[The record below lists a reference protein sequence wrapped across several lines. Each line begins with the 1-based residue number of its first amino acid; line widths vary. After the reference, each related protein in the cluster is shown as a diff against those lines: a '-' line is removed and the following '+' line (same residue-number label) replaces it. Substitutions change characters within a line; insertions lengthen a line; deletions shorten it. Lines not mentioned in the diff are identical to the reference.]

1 MLSGQDLL
9 KRDEQKKLW
18 DVIYKHEPDLITLA
32 MPCGPW
38 CSWMYLCD
46 PDKVAEKRA
55 EDLPLWRLARKVWDH
70 QVRMKRL
77 VLTEQPLGSEALRLT
92 FMQERPKLYR
102 VKLAQCMFGSAD
114 AVSGKPHRK
123 LTALDVNDQYF
134 ADQLSLGSVCMHHP
148 DEHQPL
154 EGKVQVDGKWVNRS
168 ALAAAWPLPLCKH
181 ILKSAEK
188 TLTRVQ
194 EIPPWHLAR
203 ENEADDT
210 MWETM
215 PVASG
220 QVPEQQLRKTL
231 ADLGATA
238 DRYGFVTFE
247 GAGQQAP
254 RRIRAAVAHLHV
266 TLGHVANDRL
276 VRMLTLSGAGNQI
289 LTVASNLRCQIC
301 AMVHPPRDAPQVS
314 GNRPQNFNE
323 KLSGDTFYVWDITN
337 DKFAVLH
344 YVDGLTDYQV
354 ADCSI
359 GTNSIVAAELL
370 RNCWYSIF
378 GTPDVLVTDGG
389 TEFSGAVQSLNELMG
404 VIHEVVPEGAKWR
417 LGHAERHG
425 AILKLMIMK
434 MVKSHNLKGYTEMRL
449 AVTAAVMAKNRL
461 ANNGGVS
468 PLQAVTGRNNVIPSS
483 LMNQI
488 CSGKMRYV
496 LNHAISRD
504 ECVQRAERIRAAA
517 VESYLWLDSHD
528 TLRKALASKSR
539 PPKLELIREGATVY
553 IYDPPACRRGLA
565 RRLQDNSSWSGPGTV
580 VCVERDKNV
589 PTRVWVR
596 IRSKVKGVALERI
609 RLATIEEI
617 CSNQFVTEALEEV
630 QKELTSGK
638 LRLTADSQAGEQEAQ
653 PMALEDVKHVD
664 DVEDEEMITDQMRL
678 ERRLLTDVPF
688 QMTRRNEAAEDPAL
702 MPFNKKQKLFDNLS
716 KQLGAPTKLQEMQLR
731 DHLEDAYGKVKGVK
745 KKLKQQKTEV
755 RREEDSG
762 DEAGEPVLF
771 HDVDSFLEW
780 SDSLPKPDRDDQAE
794 VLSVGTGGSEAGES
808 GSLVTDPDVDMPAS
822 EHMYQ
827 TFIQDTF
834 DERAEDPLTTVD
846 YHRALWADPGPF
858 AEIER
863 MEQQAKTA
871 TKEYHEA
878 QKQGGLI
885 TGKERLEYN
894 WNKLSQE
901 WKTAYIPALVKAFKV
916 YLDHQAIQGVTMGQH
931 VDPRRILP
939 SRMVLTNKGKEV
951 LAEAEL
957 KARWVFGGH
966 RDPDAGE
973 YLTASPTVSLVGHNL
988 LNFLAVQFGWEV
1000 IYEDVSAAF
1009 LQGRELPPGRDI
1021 YVKVPHGYPE
1031 DALQVLRTAFGAHC
1045 RTDLVKLTKGG
1056 FGLHE
1061 SPRLWYLEYKQTL
1074 NQIGGQEL
1082 RLVPGFFCFYH
1093 DDGRLRAMACIHV
1106 DDTRYAG
1113 DSTSWEIW
1121 DALHA
1126 KLNFGKKRSAKDG
1139 WQKFCGRF
1147 EKQDPNTHEMYYTMD
1162 EYCADIKLVTER
1174 EASNMQMPLTDY
1186 ERKVISSSVGQLN
1199 WAARQCRFDLSY
1211 GTSHV
1216 QQLAGCRDP
1225 MALTWLNRLI
1235 RRAHKEF
1242 VMVIPQLR
1250 CEIDE
1255 LIVLSVSDAAYA
1267 AQPNGGSQGG
1277 MLIALAHPNIQHG
1290 EAKMAVIEAQSSRLQ
1305 RVVRCSMAA
1314 ELSAAASAF
1323 EHGDY
1328 VRAVLAE
1335 VVQRDFQ
1342 LRAWKIAASMW
1353 RHVMVLDAKV
1363 AYDAIASEV
1372 APTDRKLIVDI
1383 AILRE
1388 TLEDVDGNSFLRWVP
1403 GREIPGDGLTKWFGN
1418 GALEKVLTLGVWT
1431 LCDTP
1436 LAAELR
1442 RRVAER
1448 KRQLKGQQKGQRTT
1462 GVLC

>member
-1 MLSGQDLL
+1 MEEASVAAASEEGGGTNSGISGRSLEAQQSVAGEVAVQGSGQPLGPLRSHAPEAQQPRGLWHDAMPQRGLMQKLKHGVQSALAVTNLVQDIANQEEKFIVLEVFAGTARLTKMAKEDPDGVWTALESFDVLSGQDLL

-359 GTNSIVAAELL
+359 DTNSIVAAELL

-389 TEFSGAVQSLNELMG
+389 TEFSGAVQSPNELMG

-517 VESYLWLDSHD
+517 VESYRLDSHD
-528 TLRKALASKSR
+528 ALRKALASKSR

-553 IYDPPACRRGLA
+553 IYDPPASRRGLA

-596 IRSKVKGVALERI
+596 IRSKVKGGFGKDSTGHRRGDLQQSI
-609 RLATIEEI
+609 RHGGIGRGAEGTH
-617 CSNQFVTEALEEV
+617 VGEAPSH
-630 QKELTSGK
+630 SGFSG
-638 LRLTADSQAGEQEAQ
+638 RRARGTADGLGGCEA
-653 PMALEDVKHVD
+653 
-664 DVEDEEMITDQMRL
+664 RG
-678 ERRLLTDVPF
+678 RR
-688 QMTRRNEAAEDPAL
+688 
-702 MPFNKKQKLFDNLS
+702 
-716 KQLGAPTKLQEMQLR
+716 
-731 DHLEDAYGKVKGVK
+731 
-745 KKLKQQKTEV
+745 
-755 RREEDSG
+755 
-762 DEAGEPVLF
+762 
-771 HDVDSFLEW
+771 
-780 SDSLPKPDRDDQAE
+780 
-794 VLSVGTGGSEAGES
+794 
-808 GSLVTDPDVDMPAS
+808 
-822 EHMYQ
+822 
-827 TFIQDTF
+827 
-834 DERAEDPLTTVD
+834 
-846 YHRALWADPGPF
+846 
-858 AEIER
+858 
-863 MEQQAKTA
+863 
-871 TKEYHEA
+871 
-878 QKQGGLI
+878 
-885 TGKERLEYN
+885 
-894 WNKLSQE
+894 
-901 WKTAYIPALVKAFKV
+901 
-916 YLDHQAIQGVTMGQH
+916 
-931 VDPRRILP
+931 
-939 SRMVLTNKGKEV
+939 
-951 LAEAEL
+951 
-957 KARWVFGGH
+957 
-966 RDPDAGE
+966 
-973 YLTASPTVSLVGHNL
+973 
-988 LNFLAVQFGWEV
+988 
-1000 IYEDVSAAF
+1000 
-1009 LQGRELPPGRDI
+1009 
-1021 YVKVPHGYPE
+1021 
-1031 DALQVLRTAFGAHC
+1031 
-1045 RTDLVKLTKGG
+1045 
-1056 FGLHE
+1056 
-1061 SPRLWYLEYKQTL
+1061 
-1074 NQIGGQEL
+1074 
-1082 RLVPGFFCFYH
+1082 
-1093 DDGRLRAMACIHV
+1093 
-1106 DDTRYAG
+1106 
-1113 DSTSWEIW
+1113 
-1121 DALHA
+1121 
-1126 KLNFGKKRSAKDG
+1126 
-1139 WQKFCGRF
+1139 
-1147 EKQDPNTHEMYYTMD
+1147 
-1162 EYCADIKLVTER
+1162 
-1174 EASNMQMPLTDY
+1174 
-1186 ERKVISSSVGQLN
+1186 
-1199 WAARQCRFDLSY
+1199 
-1211 GTSHV
+1211 
-1216 QQLAGCRDP
+1216 
-1225 MALTWLNRLI
+1225 
-1235 RRAHKEF
+1235 
-1242 VMVIPQLR
+1242 
-1250 CEIDE
+1250 
-1255 LIVLSVSDAAYA
+1255 
-1267 AQPNGGSQGG
+1267 
-1277 MLIALAHPNIQHG
+1277 
-1290 EAKMAVIEAQSSRLQ
+1290 
-1305 RVVRCSMAA
+1305 
-1314 ELSAAASAF
+1314 
-1323 EHGDY
+1323 
-1328 VRAVLAE
+1328 
-1335 VVQRDFQ
+1335 
-1342 LRAWKIAASMW
+1342 
-1353 RHVMVLDAKV
+1353 
-1363 AYDAIASEV
+1363 
-1372 APTDRKLIVDI
+1372 
-1383 AILRE
+1383 
-1388 TLEDVDGNSFLRWVP
+1388 
-1403 GREIPGDGLTKWFGN
+1403 
-1418 GALEKVLTLGVWT
+1418 
-1431 LCDTP
+1431 
-1436 LAAELR
+1436 
-1442 RRVAER
+1442 
-1448 KRQLKGQQKGQRTT
+1448 
-1462 GVLC
+1462 